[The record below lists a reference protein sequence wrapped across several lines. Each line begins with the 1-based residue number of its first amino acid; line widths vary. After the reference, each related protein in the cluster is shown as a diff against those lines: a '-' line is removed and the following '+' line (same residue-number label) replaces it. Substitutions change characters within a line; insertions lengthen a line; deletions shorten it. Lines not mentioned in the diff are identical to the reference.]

1 MIRKQVCYTPCHP
14 RQNMRESAAQ
24 SHSHQD
30 TSHPLHYSH
39 ALNVMVHVP
48 ISPVQPQPPSISTV
62 ASSVDFPT
70 MLEALLRTI
79 AQMVSANAGYIR
91 LLPPNTQTRQ
101 IVSAV
106 GLSEAFLEHE
116 RRICPECGICG
127 KSLTL
132 GIYAFGMGTC
142 QTRST
147 DCFFGEEFKS
157 VIFCPL
163 ENGNGDVVGTMTL
176 FFLAARNAIPEH
188 ALDSVSNFAKLINTA
203 VAHNQYNR
211 ETRRTELIAERQS
224 MANEIHDSLA
234 QTLMYARMRAN
245 LLIESIRVCNELM
258 AAQYAHDIDETLENC
273 QKTVRT
279 LITDFRCE
287 IDPSG
292 LLQALNQ
299 LTLQFKERHGI
310 ALEYTNRVGDLDFPL
325 EFEIQI
331 YYIVREA
338 LSNIATHSNA
348 THARL
353 VIDQTLNDYVFTIE
367 DNGRGG
373 YTFTPIEGHY
383 GMLIMR
389 ERATRIGGE
398 IKIESSEG
406 LGTLVQL
413 FLPYSAIKGGN
424 E

>member
-1 MIRKQVCYTPCHP
+1 M
-14 RQNMRESAAQ
+14 
-24 SHSHQD
+24 
-30 TSHPLHYSH
+30 
-39 ALNVMVHVP
+39 
-48 ISPVQPQPPSISTV
+48 
-62 ASSVDFPT
+62 
-70 MLEALLRTI
+70 
-79 AQMVSANAGYIR
+79 
-91 LLPPNTQTRQ
+91 
-101 IVSAV
+101 
-106 GLSEAFLEHE
+106 
-116 RRICPECGICG
+116 
-127 KSLTL
+127 
-132 GIYAFGMGTC
+132 
-142 QTRST
+142 
-147 DCFFGEEFKS
+147 
-157 VIFCPL
+157 
-163 ENGNGDVVGTMTL
+163 
-176 FFLAARNAIPEH
+176 
-188 ALDSVSNFAKLINTA
+188 
-203 VAHNQYNR
+203 
-211 ETRRTELIAERQS
+211 
-224 MANEIHDSLA
+224 
-234 QTLMYARMRAN
+234 
-245 LLIESIRVCNELM
+245 
-258 AAQYAHDIDETLENC
+258 
-273 QKTVRT
+273 RT

-299 LTLQFKERHGI
+299 LSQQFKERHNI
-310 ALEYTNRVGDLDFPL
+310 ALEYINRVGDLDFPL

-353 VIDQTLNDYVFTIE
+353 VIDHTLNDYVFTIE